1 MYDSFSLDGGRERNR
16 AEGPDRPAQPALPR
30 HTGTARRWS
39 MTPLGGDT
47 VTIVVIAILLLLA
60 VLIVAGPVL
69 ENIIDRIWP
78 PAHRR

>member
-1 MYDSFSLDGGRERNR
+1 LNQPDDQPDDGHDYLPPTFDSFSLDGSRRGNR

-47 VTIVVIAILLLLA
+47 GGARVS
-60 VLIVAGPVL
+60 
-69 ENIIDRIWP
+69 P
-78 PAHRR
+78 P